1 MYDDLKDIYNE
12 IVNDPDLFEEL
23 VNGYLDEHPNSSHEE
38 MNAYIVKIA
47 ADELSQEADSDKK
60 KRQTDMARDRVISK
74 ALNNLPGSGDTKV
87 TKTDIKTASL
97 KVSNSSIGHDKE
109 MLADMLRDCSTSH
122 SSKIKKRRDA
132 SDSIR
137 QGI

>member
-1 MYDDLKDIYNE
+1 
-12 IVNDPDLFEEL
+12 
-23 VNGYLDEHPNSSHEE
+23 
-38 MNAYIVKIA
+38 NAYIVKIA

-60 KRQTDMARDRVISK
+60 KRQTDMARDTVISK